1 MGAMEGCK
9 MPAAVLRAFF
19 VPLGSILQR
28 YWILEREST
37 ILMKDKLLRAAPNSM
52 AGGSRGLLH
61 DGMESERGMICE
73 VIELFSGAFVSVYG
87 HE

>member
-1 MGAMEGCK
+1 MEGCE

-19 VPLGSILQR
+19 VPLVSILQR
-28 YWILEREST
+28 HWILEREST

-52 AGGSRGLLH
+52 AGGSRGLLR
-61 DGMESERGMICE
+61 DGMESKQRMICE
-73 VIELFSGAFVSVYG
+73 VIELFFRTLVSVYG